1 MEEGLAGLPLR
12 CCPTGREKGHGS
24 GGPSACPASQSGTS
38 LYMRLP
44 APGNAAELGTALT
57 LEGLHNP
64 LGPMAPPVHKVAMI
78 FPIVSLSAEEVSQRP
93 ASSLNAELSCRSRPD
108 CRGY

>member
-1 MEEGLAGLPLR
+1 MEEGIAGLPLR
-12 CCPTGREKGHGS
+12 CPTGREKGHGS
-24 GGPSACPASQSGTS
+24 GGPSACPASPSGTG

-44 APGNAAELGTALT
+44 APGNVAELGTALT
-57 LEGLHNP
+57 LEGLHNL

-78 FPIVSLSAEEVSQRP
+78 FLIVSLSAAEEVSQRP
-93 ASSLNAELSCRSRPD
+93 ASSLNAELSCRSGPA